1 MATDGS
7 TASLLT
13 CATSGVHMDPCIIQC
28 RPAAC
33 QRLSLL
39 AAVALVLLAL
49 GGCSSTRH
57 PAPEADKSAKRP
69 GGAQA
74 EPQRGGARADEDIG
88 ASAVQAALAMRGKP
102 YRYGGYSPQGFDCS
116 GLVHYSYARAGGSL
130 PRNTNGLWVRSRAI
144 DRGEI
149 RPGDLLFFHQEG
161 KRNSHVAIYIG
172 GDRFVHAPSSGKQ
185 VSTASLSDPYWRQ
198 HFSVAR
204 RPVL

>member
-1 MATDGS
+1 MDCVTRHPS
-7 TASLLT
+7 LVTA
-13 CATSGVHMDPCIIQC
+13 CM
-28 RPAAC
+28 
-33 QRLSLL
+33 RLALL
-39 AAVALVLLAL
+39 AAAALVLLAL

-57 PAPEADKSAKRP
+57 PVPEADRSATRP
-69 GGAQA
+69 GGGTQG
-74 EPQRGGARADEDIG
+74 EMQRAGARAADGDVG
-88 ASAVQAALAMRGKP
+88 ASAAQNALAMRGKP

-130 PRNTNGLWVRSRAI
+130 PRNTNGLWTRSRAI

-149 RPGDLLFFHQEG
+149 RPGDLLFFHQDG

-172 GDRFVHAPSSGKQ
+172 SNRFVHAPSSGKQ

-198 HFSVAR
+198 HFSAAR